1 VKVSVAIAWPH
12 RQEVVSL
19 DLEGEPTVADAVA
32 AASAAACLAQADL
45 AACGFGLWGREV
57 AAGTKL
63 REGDRVELLRPLQA
77 DPKDARRKRVAA
89 GRGGPG

>member
-1 VKVSVAIAWPH
+1 VKVSVVIALPEC
-12 RQEVVSL
+12 QQVVSL

-32 AASAAACLAQADL
+32 AASSAACLAQADL
-45 AACGFGLWGREV
+45 ASCGFGLWGREV

-63 REGDRVELLRPLQA
+63 REGDRVELLRPLQV
-77 DPKDARRKRVAA
+77 DPKDARRKRIVA